1 MQAPSKT
8 IGVLYMQEVTIEIY
22 IAAFFFYIEELTATQ
37 FLHGS

>member
-8 IGVLYMQEVTIEIY
+8 VGVLYMQEVTIEIY
-22 IAAFFFYIEELTATQ
+22 IAAFLYIEELTATQ

>member
-8 IGVLYMQEVTIEIY
+8 VGVLCMQEVTMKIY
-22 IAAFFFYIEELTATQ
+22 ITAFSFYIEELTATQ